1 MKKKHAELIKAWA
14 DGAEI
19 EGFNPEYQKWIPTS
33 NPGWFPDI
41 EYRVSAHM
49 EKPDSVTDCFVQYLD
64 GANIELYQDTADK
77 NLRLKFNYWTGQ
89 LTSAE
94 ILK

>member
-1 MKKKHAELIKAWA
+1 MKKKHAAIIKAWA

-19 EGFNPEYQKWIPTS
+19 EGFNPEYQKWIATS

-41 EYRVSAHM
+41 EYRVKPSM
-49 EKPDSVTDCFVQYLD
+49 EQPNSVADCFVQYLD
-64 GANIELYQDTADK
+64 GNNIELYQDTEQK

-94 ILK
+94 VLK